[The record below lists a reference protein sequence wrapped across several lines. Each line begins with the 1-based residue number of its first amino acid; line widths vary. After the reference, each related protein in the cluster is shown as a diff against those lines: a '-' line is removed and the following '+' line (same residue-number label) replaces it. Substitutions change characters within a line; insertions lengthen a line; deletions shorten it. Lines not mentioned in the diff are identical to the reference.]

1 MTTEIICS
9 GFGGQGVLTI
19 GMILI
24 NMGVDAGK
32 QVLWSPSYGSEMRGG
47 TANCNVVIS
56 DDEIGSPLVSYP
68 DILLALNE
76 PSLVKFQDKVK
87 KGGIILVNSSVVP
100 ENWEYPNDVRVFA
113 IDATGIANE
122 LENKR
127 GANMVMLGA
136 ISKVGELFP
145 LDKALLSLEKYFSK
159 KGKFPLNEA
168 CLDAGYNRVYKLK

>member
-1 MTTEIICS
+1 MTEIICS

-47 TANCNVVIS
+47 TANCNVIIS
-56 DDEIGSPLVSYP
+56 DEEIGSPLVTYP
-68 DILLALNE
+68 DVLLAMNE

-87 KGGIILVNSSVVP
+87 KGGVILVNQSILSDNWQFP
-100 ENWEYPNDVRVFA
+100 EGIDVYA
-113 IDATGIANE
+113 IDATSISNE
-122 LENKR
+122 MGNPK
-127 GANMVMLGA
+127 GANIVMLGA
-136 ISKVGELFP
+136 IAKVGKLFSIEQATFS
-145 LDKALLSLEKYFSK
+145 LDKYFSK

-168 CLDAGYNRVYKLK
+168 CLDAGYNKVYKV